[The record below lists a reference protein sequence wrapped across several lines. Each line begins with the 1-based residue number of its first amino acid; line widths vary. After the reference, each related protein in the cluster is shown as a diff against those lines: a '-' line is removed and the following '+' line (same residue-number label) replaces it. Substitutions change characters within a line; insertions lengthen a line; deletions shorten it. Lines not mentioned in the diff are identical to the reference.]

1 VRNVSPTEPRTY
13 TRVMSALR
21 FIAILMLTS
30 LAGGQAASNPK
41 IGQSNTPKPELPV
54 VDEYACPG
62 KGKRVPN
69 VKISQDD
76 RIYPSWQGNEK
87 SVGTL
92 KAGEQVTVLAGVNV
106 TREPDRAVI
115 KYVSADSSPLLKA
128 GDIALGYGLDADE
141 NIVFWSNGVWFGEWI
156 EAVAEKGQ
164 CGFTSGFGLGGCEI
178 DIVNDGISEW
188 WVQIKTRK
196 GLTGWV
202 LAHKRTRDK
211 NWWGNFADLC
221 HYGED

>member
-13 TRVMSALR
+13 TRVMSPLR

-30 LAGGQAASNPK
+30 LASGQAASNPK
-41 IGQSNTPKPELPV
+41 IGQSNTPKPVLPV

-62 KGKRVPN
+62 KGESVPN

-76 RIYPSWQGNEK
+76 RIYRSWQSSDK
-87 SVGTL
+87 SIATL
-92 KAGEQVTVLAGVNV
+92 KAGEEVTVLAGVNV
-106 TREPDRAVI
+106 IREPDRAVI
-115 KYVSADSSPLLKA
+115 KYVSPHASPSLKV
-128 GDIALGYGLDADE
+128 GDVALGYGLDADE

-156 EAVAEKGQ
+156 ETVAEKGQ
-164 CGFTSGFGLGGCEI
+164 CGFTSGFGQGGCTI
-178 DIVNDGISEW
+178 DIIKDGVSEW
-188 WVQIKTRK
+188 WVQVKTSK

-202 LAHKRTRDK
+202 LAHKWTRGK